1 MHEKISDNNRIPAV
15 VLNMGIP
22 GLAINRSLKRKKIQI
37 ITIDYVSNK
46 KYYMVDIGNR
56 Y

>member
-22 GLAINRSLKRKKIQI
+22 GLAINRSLKRKK
-37 ITIDYVSNK
+37 DSNNYDRLCIK
-46 KYYMVDIGNR
+46 
-56 Y
+56 